1 MESKLKIGDVIYL
14 SEGLQ
19 VRPNVEA
26 KFIYE
31 NVPFSDE
38 IVCKKVDIGRLYLV
52 DVSDKKDSLKKEFFR
67 GIDYIIPTVCLL
79 TKKYSNSW
87 LVQP

>member
-31 NVPFSDE
+31 NVPFSDI

-52 DVSDKKDSLKKEFFR
+52 DVSDKKDLLKKEFSER
-67 GIDYIIPTVCLL
+67 IDYIIPTVCLL
-79 TKKYSNSW
+79 TKK
-87 LVQP
+87 